1 MTPRETLKKY
11 FGYDT
16 FRSPQAEI
24 IKAVLEHQSVVAILP
39 TGTGKSLCFQIPALL
54 LPKITLV
61 ISPLIALME
70 DQVNHL
76 NEAKI
81 PATFINSSL
90 SKEEREKREKGIL
103 ENEYKL
109 VYSTPERLKQNKFIQ
124 LLNNAGVSLVVIDEA
139 HCISEW
145 GHDFRPEY
153 RKIVKNI
160 SKLSTKPKIAAFT
173 ATATKQTLQDILSIL
188 DLNDPQVFS
197 VSPLRTN
204 LSLNVI
210 PCNTAAEQEIHLLR
224 ILDKFQ
230 NQSGIIYCATRR
242 KVEELKQFIDFY
254 KPKLSTFTEYY
265 HGGME
270 TEARALVQANFAS
283 DKTKIILATNAFGMG
298 IDKANIRFVVH
309 WHPPASIEH
318 YYQEVG
324 RGGRDREPAECFLLL
339 LEKNFQVVAD
349 IALSN
354 PLTFKHQKQKLQ
366 SLYNFLLS
374 QLCRT
379 AQIGKYFTEEKS
391 LACENCD
398 NCQRKLFLP
407 SLTRTLWNKT
417 EKERIQSL
425 SFWRTEYG
433 KYIRI
438 SPYTILTDLQLLFI
452 ANLFPRTESELLIIP
467 GIGLG
472 WIESHSRAYLE
483 SMVQ

>member
-173 ATATKQTLQDILSIL
+173 ATATKETLQDILRVLNL
-188 DLNDPQVFS
+188 DEPEVFS
-197 VSPLRTN
+197 ISPLRTN

-283 DKTKIILATNAFGMG
+283 DKTKIIAFLGRIQFIKG
-298 IDKANIRFVVH
+298 IDYILKVLPKIKTNHKVIFLIIGPDEGEKIKLIAQAKNLQIDKKILFVGQLNGKEKLETIK
-309 WHPPASIEH
+309 SC
-318 YYQEVG
+318 
-324 RGGRDREPAECFLLL
+324 DLFLLL
-339 LEKNFQVVAD
+339 SRSEGLPISVLEIAALGIPQIVSKQCNMPEIEKYHAGYIVNKNNSFL
-349 IALSN
+349 IAQKIAMILSDKN
-354 PLTFKHQKQKLQ
+354 EWHT
-366 SLYNFLLS
+366 LS
-374 QLCRT
+374 TNAKIMC
-379 AQIGKYFTEEKS
+379 KEKFS
-391 LACENCD
+391 FD
-398 NCQRKLFLP
+398 NIV
-407 SLTRTLWNKT
+407 STY
-417 EKERIQSL
+417 EKML
-425 SFWRTEYG
+425 SKIYHEKF
-433 KYIRI
+433 
-438 SPYTILTDLQLLFI
+438 
-452 ANLFPRTESELLIIP
+452 N
-467 GIGLG
+467 
-472 WIESHSRAYLE
+472 
-483 SMVQ
+483 

>member
-1 MTPRETLKKY
+1 MLPTDVLKQY

-16 FRSPQAEI
+16 FRPPQGEI
-24 IKAVLEHQSVVAILP
+24 INAVLEHQSVVAILP

-90 SKEEREKREKGIL
+90 SKEERTKRETEIL
-103 ENEYKL
+103 ENRYKL
-109 VYSTPERLKQNKFIQ
+109 VYSTPERLKQPEFIQ
-124 LLNNAGVSLVVIDEA
+124 LLNKVGVSLVVIDEA

-160 SKLSTKPKIAAFT
+160 AKLSTKPKIAAFT

-254 KPKLSTFTEYY
+254 KPELAKFTDYY
-265 HGGME
+265 HGGMKAE
-270 TEARALVQANFAS
+270 DRAKVQANFAS

-324 RGGRDREPAECFLLL
+324 RGGRDRESAECFLLL
-339 LEKNFQVVAD
+339 LERSFQVVAD

-354 PLTFKHQKQKLQ
+354 PLTFKHQQQKLQ

-374 QLCRT
+374 QICRT
-379 AQIGKYFTEEKS
+379 AQIGQYFTEEKS

-398 NCQRKLFLP
+398 NCQRKMFFP

-417 EKERIQSL
+417 EKERIQAL
-425 SFWRTEYG
+425 LFWRSEYG
-433 KYIRI
+433 KHIQT
-438 SPYTILTDLQLLFI
+438 SPYLILTDLQLLFI
-452 ANLFPRTESELLIIP
+452 ANLFPRTENELLITP

-472 WIESHSRAYLE
+472 WIESHGSVYLE